1 MVVAASDEFANISA
15 DEWAKDDAPRAG
27 EKANEYA
34 DGGAPL
40 TGFATAV
47 FFGSPDGEVVVED

>member
-1 MVVAASDEFANISA
+1 MVVAASYEFADISA
-15 DEWAKDDAPRAG
+15 DERAEDDTPGPG
-27 EKANEYA
+27 EKTNEYA

-40 TGFATAV
+40 TGFAAAV